1 VREFVPV
8 RDAGDSGRWTSS
20 HHWRMLHLRNDPG
33 GMSVIRSALD
43 LCETALSAGTPAA
56 VSDAFHAAILPR
68 GVSYMQVRR
77 YRRPAGRL
85 TSRGHWDAGGFVARY
100 APTDYIGSD
109 AANYVCFENNPL
121 IEPVATGVTR
131 FRFSDYA
138 PRGDRA
144 FGRYWDAYSQFDIGE
159 AVAAVAYGRDRQ
171 TASLHI
177 GFRDTGTDD
186 DVLDSIHA
194 AASLVAEKLMAFA
207 RGGDDD
213 VPVLSQRERD
223 AIGFVADGKTDWE
236 IGTIMGVSEATARF
250 HVDNA
255 RKKLGATNRAHA
267 VARFVATHGLF

>member
-1 VREFVPV
+1 
-8 RDAGDSGRWTSS
+8 
-20 HHWRMLHLRNDPG
+20 MLHMRSDPG
-33 GMSVIRSALD
+33 GVSVIRTALELCEAALD
-43 LCETALSAGTPAA
+43 APSPEAMSA
-56 VSDAFHAAILPR
+56 AFHASIAPT
-68 GVSYMQVRR
+68 GVSYMQIRR

-100 APTDYIGSD
+100 APADYIGSE

-138 PRGDRA
+138 PRTDRR
-144 FGRYWDAYSQFDIGE
+144 FGRYWDAYGEFDIGE

-177 GFRDTGTDD
+177 GFRDQNTDNS
-186 DVLDSIHA
+186 VLDSVHA

-207 RGGDDD
+207 QGDADAA
-213 VPVLSQRERD
+213 PSLSQRERD

-236 IGTIMGVSEATARF
+236 IATIMGVAEATARF